1 MWLSCLRVG
10 VLPHIHIR
18 SCKFIIG
25 LLSSNPLNLVFVT
38 CIYKNKNLWYT
49 CMVLSSC
56 SVFCLPTSIT
66 TFLTDIKHK
75 LCNLVKNYVTSQCV
89 AYPCLLPSLF
99 GKYTL
104 LDFRWQ
110 GAFANRLHMCY
121 LMHSITSLLLERSH
135 EGWLHS
141 PQRRPVP
148 YSRTRRGGQVKSVC
162 SCNYYHSH
170 VGCEQKHVIES
181 MELKYSMVFCIRK

>member
-1 MWLSCLRVG
+1 MCGFRVF
-10 VLPHIHIR
+10 VLVFCPTYILAVV
-18 SCKFIIG
+18 SS
-25 LLSSNPLNLVFVT
+25 LLAYFPVNPLKLIKLGICNLHSQ
-38 CIYKNKNLWYT
+38 KHKNLWYT

-56 SVFCLPTSIT
+56 SVFCLPTSMT
-66 TFLTDIKHK
+66 TFLTHIKHK

-89 AYPCLLPSLF
+89 AYPCLLPSVY

-104 LDFRWQ
+104 LYFRWQ
-110 GAFANRLHMCY
+110 GALANRLHMCY

-148 YSRTRRGGQVKSVC
+148 Y
-162 SCNYYHSH
+162 
-170 VGCEQKHVIES
+170 
-181 MELKYSMVFCIRK
+181 